1 MTACFDQPLCDVF
14 VFFSSIYLWLLYALE
29 ITEEDEKTCSEEG
42 NKEEK
47 EEEGN
52 TSRDGNEGYDKASDS
67 HDTTDTEYSK
77 WITHFMLHESNT
89 SFKML

>member
-1 MTACFDQPLCDVF
+1 MTIHL
-14 VFFSSIYLWLLYALE
+14 LLLYALE
-29 ITEEDEKTCSEEG
+29 ITEEDEETCTEED

-52 TSRDGNEGYDKASDS
+52 TSCDGNDGDDKPSDS

-77 WITHFMLHESNT
+77 WIIQFLSHET
-89 SFKML
+89 SMCCMAIFSVRLSTLFV